1 METETVPNPKEQ
13 STQTF
18 IRRQKKSSQKNGLLC
33 GLGFCSVWLEREM
46 VGTEQQNQL

>member
-18 IRRQKKSSQKNGLLC
+18 IRRQKKIKPGEWIVMPFGVL
-33 GLGFCSVWLEREM
+33 FCVVRE
-46 VGTEQQNQL
+46 GDGGHRAA